1 MGLVRILVVILLLLP
16 SMGWAA
22 CSWEGSTGTVAS
34 PYAPA
39 DVQACVDTASAKTG
53 DVVISIPGSATWSGT
68 AFAAVAI
75 NMTYWAAD
83 KVTIAG
89 AGKTT
94 TVLTITKTG
103 NSYAFNVTGKDGIG
117 FEVKDIGVVFGDSA
131 VANFL
136 RLSGGIGRTSPD
148 TKGINIHGCSFT
160 RTAGLSSPTAIMA
173 APRIYGVIHNNTFS
187 NVRVLMTYFSG
198 GLTDQDYEWTQAAG
212 LGGNKFI
219 FIERNEIELSIDAID
234 GLGAPKTVTRYNN
247 FTNTYWMTHGG
258 TPDCVRGYR
267 ALEVYNN
274 IFSYDGSRPASV
286 TRPFFLRSGSGVIH
300 NNTLDGTLTG
310 VSQYIEIDYELAC
323 NTCCFDANNPT
334 TALLARSTTGV
345 NLAWDTTTDPSCS
358 TYPCQ
363 DQIGMGQDTG
373 WGTEQTVEGLYA
385 WNNTTPTG
393 NMTIRLNPAAC
404 AATSTIIQAN
414 RDYFNVASVTAAK
427 AAGLAADYATY
438 TCPHPLAGTGTCGS
452 GAGITEYS
460 LGSVNPTLVSATLAA
475 DGTSLSLLFSRAITT
490 TINTGVTVTPS
501 SGAATATYASGTTT
515 TTLVYT
521 ISRAISSTANGGS
534 LTVSYTQPGNG
545 LEATDDGQDVL
556 GFTNTPVINNSTQG
570 NNLKTVTPSAG
581 TGCNI
586 FPATAVTV
594 VDGLTATFNVSPNAN
609 YSISSITGTC
619 GGTGTTTFTTS
630 AVTAD
635 CTVIANCT
643 KNAAEGKV
651 GAGNSGQKIGAG
663 NPAHKRY

>member
-68 AFAAVAI
+68 AYSAVTI
-75 NMTYWAAD
+75 NMTSWAAD

-136 RLSGGIGRTSPD
+136 RLSGGIGRTNPD
-148 TKGINIHGCSFT
+148 TKGINIHGNSFT
-160 RTAGLSSPTAIMA
+160 RAAGTSTPTAVLA
-173 APRIYGVIHNNTFS
+173 EARIYGVIHNNTFS
-187 NVRVLMTYFSG
+187 NVRILMSNMSAS
-198 GLTDQDYEWTQAAG
+198 LADQDYEWTQAAG

-219 FIERNEIELSIDAID
+219 FIENNSIELSIDAVD
-234 GLGAPKTVTRYNN
+234 GYASPKTVTRYNN
-247 FTNTYWMTHGG
+247 FTNTYWMSHSG
-258 TPDCVRGYR
+258 TANCVRGYR
-267 ALEVYNN
+267 ALEIYNN
-274 IFSYDGSRPASV
+274 IFAYDGSKPSSV
-286 TRPFFLRSGSGVIH
+286 TRPFFLRSGSGVIY
-300 NNTLDGTLTG
+300 NNTMSGTLTG
-310 VSQYIEIDYELAC
+310 VSQYIEVDYELAC
-323 NTCCFDANNPT
+323 ATCCWVMPGGLVN
-334 TALLARSTTGV
+334 RSTTGV
-345 NLAWDTTTDPSCS
+345 NLAWDTTTNPSCS

-363 DQIGMGQDTG
+363 DQIGMGVDTG
-373 WGTEQTVEGLYA
+373 WGTEQTVEGLYS

-404 AATSTIIQAN
+404 AATSTIIQSN
-414 RDYFNVASVTAAK
+414 RDYFNVATITAAK
-427 AAGLAADYATY
+427 AAGLAADYAAY
-438 TCPHPLAGTGTCGS
+438 TCPHPLAGSGTCGAA
-452 GAGITEYS
+452 AGRGDYS
-460 LGSVNPTLVSATLAA
+460 LGSAVPTLTSATIAA
-475 DGTSLSLLFSRAITT
+475 NGTSLSLVFSRAITA

-501 SGAATATYASGTTT
+501 SGAATASYASGSTT

-521 ISRAISSTANGGS
+521 ISRTVTQGATI
-534 LTVSYTQPGNG
+534 TVSYTQPGNG
-545 LEATDDGQDVL
+545 LEATDDATDVAT
-556 GFTNTPVINNSTQG
+556 FTNVPVTNNSEQSNSTY
-570 NNLKTVTPSAG
+570 TVTPSAG

-594 VDGLTATFNVSPNAN
+594 VDGLTAAFNVSPNAN

-619 GGTGTTTFTTS
+619 GGTGTSTFTTS
-630 AVTAD
+630 AITAD

-643 KNAAEGKV
+643 KIAAEGKV
-651 GAGNSGQKIGAG
+651 GAGNSGQRIGAG

>member
-68 AFAAVAI
+68 AYSAVTI
-75 NMTYWAAD
+75 NMTSWAAD

-89 AGKTT
+89 AGTST
-94 TVLTITKTG
+94 TVLTLTMTG
-103 NSYAFNVTGKDGIG
+103 NGAAFSVTGKDGIG
-117 FEVKDIGVVFGDSA
+117 FEVKDIGVIYGNTAA
-131 VANFL
+131 VYFL
-136 RLSGGIGRTSPD
+136 RLAGGIGRTNPA
-148 TKGINIHGCSFT
+148 TKGINIHGNSFT
-160 RTAGLSSPTAIMA
+160 RAAGTSTPTAVYS

-187 NVRVLMTYFSG
+187 NVRVLMSNMSAS
-198 GLTDQDYEWTQAAG
+198 LADQDYEWTQAAG

-219 FIERNEIELSIDAID
+219 FIERNEIELSIDAVD
-234 GLGAPKTVTRYNN
+234 GYASPKTVTRYNN
-247 FTNTYWMTHGG
+247 FTNTYWMSHSG
-258 TPDCVRGYR
+258 TANCVRGYR
-267 ALEVYNN
+267 AFEIYNN
-274 IFSYDGSRPASV
+274 KFVYDGSRPASV
-286 TRPFFLRSGSGVIH
+286 NRPFFLRSGSGVIH
-300 NNTLDGTLTG
+300 NNTLSGTLTG

-323 NTCCFDANNPT
+323 NVCCWVMTGGLSN
-334 TALLARSTTGV
+334 RSTTGV
-345 NLAWDTTTDPSCS
+345 NLTWDSTTNPSCS

-363 DQIGMGQDTG
+363 DQIGRGQDTG
-373 WGTEQTVEGLYA
+373 WGTTQAAEGLYA

-393 NMTIRLNPAAC
+393 NMTIRLNPVAC
-404 AATSTIIQAN
+404 AATSNILQSN

-438 TCPHPLAGTGTCGS
+438 TCPHPLAGTGTCGA

-475 DGTSLSLLFSRAITT
+475 DGVTLSLLFSRAITA

-501 SGAATATYASGTTT
+501 SGSATATYASGTTT

-556 GFTNTPVINNSTQG
+556 GFTNTPVINNSEQG
-570 NNLKTVTPSAG
+570 NTLKTVTPSAG

-586 FPATAVTV
+586 FPATAITV
-594 VDGLTATFNVSPNAN
+594 VNGLTATFNVSPNAN

-619 GGTGTTTFTTS
+619 GGTGTSTFTTS
-630 AVTAD
+630 AISAD

-643 KNAAEGKV
+643 KIAAEGKV